1 MKTNSFA
8 FNLMVPGQDHKDIV
22 YNESILTIDQF
33 LNNSITNFI
42 SAVPE
47 VLEVGKK
54 FILTEGDNLNQI
66 CFRSHESKE
75 VQYLLPIQGMII
87 FVTNRLCFFLFN
99 DGEWIKTNM
108 GVNKIPENFSGI
120 NGEYTIP
127 IDVANHYLCLSVN
140 SSIIVEET
148 LLPELTITIKQNH
161 ENSFLLA
168 WPDTILWENNEAH
181 VMTEA
186 NNSMDVVKLF
196 RIPETHHFL
205 GKIISQNHQF

>member
-33 LNNSITNFI
+33 LNNSVTNFI

-75 VQYLLPIQGMII
+75 VQFLTPIEGMMV
-87 FVTNRLCFFLFN
+87 FVATSFCFFIFN
-99 DGEWIKTNM
+99 NGEWIKIDM
-108 GVNKIPENFSGI
+108 GVSKIPESFSEI
-120 NGEYTIP
+120 NGDYTLP
-127 IDVANHYLCLSVN
+127 NNVANHYLYISAN
-140 SSIIVEET
+140 SSIITEEI

-186 NNSMDVVKLF
+186 TNSMDVIKLF
-196 RIPETHHFL
+196 RIPETHNFL